1 MRFLTKSNKNIQTR
15 VYLYRQKN
23 IMQNVLHFTKELKE
37 QQYKYIED
45 NFDNDHNR
53 EIQELL

>member
-1 MRFLTKSNKNIQTR
+1 
-15 VYLYRQKN
+15 
-23 IMQNVLHFTKELKE
+23 MQNFLHFTKELKE